1 MNTKYTHLGQEDR
14 NQIFLLLTDGKNQ
27 KEIANIIDRDKS
39 TISRELERNI
49 HQKFN
54 IYLPDTAT
62 RKAEKRKEKGRKQ
75 RYLDKYPELKQYMLD
90 KLKLGWSPEQIEGR
104 IKTDIAKY
112 LNYESI
118 YQYIYNLAGR
128 KENLRQYLR
137 RTHRIR
143 RKKNGRKHQKGKIPN
158 RIDISL
164 RPKHIEIRQQ
174 FGHWEGDSLIY
185 KRHSQALATHTE
197 RKTRF
202 IVVKKAKDRTAKERT
217 RLTNDYFSQLPLE
230 VRRTMTYDNGL
241 EFSAHE
247 EITLAIGTEIYFAQ
261 PYASWQRGSNENSNG
276 LIRWYLPN
284 NIDLDSLTDEELNAI
299 IKLINDRPRKC
310 LNWKTSN
317 EAFNGEMNKLIKQQ
331 LKSNNLSINHS
342 VALVS

>member
-1 MNTKYTHLGQEDR
+1 MNIKYSHLKQEERD
-14 NQIFLLLTDGKNQ
+14 QIFLLLKDGKNQ
-27 KEIANIIDRDKS
+27 NEIANVIGRNKS
-39 TISRELERNI
+39 TISRELSRNV

-54 IYLPDTAT
+54 VYLPDTAA
-62 RKAEKRKEKGRKQ
+62 RKVEKRKEKNRKH
-75 RYLDKYPELKQYMLD
+75 RYLDKNPELKQYLLD

-104 IKTDIAKY
+104 IETDIGKY

-118 YQYIYNLAGR
+118 YQYIYSLAGR

-137 RTHRIR
+137 RAHRIR

-164 RPKHIEIRQQ
+164 RPKHIETRRQ

-185 KRHSQALATHTE
+185 KGHSQSLATYTE

-202 IVVKKAKDRTAKERT
+202 IVAKKAKDRTAKERV
-217 RLTNDYFSQLPLE
+217 RLTNCYYSQLPLE
-230 VRRTMTYDNGL
+230 ARRTMTYDNGL

-247 EITLAIGTEIYFAQ
+247 EITSAIGTEIYFAR

-276 LIRWYLPN
+276 LIRWYLPKDT
-284 NIDLDSLTDEELNAI
+284 DLNSLTDDELDAI
-299 IKLINDRPRKC
+299 IELINDRPKKC
-310 LNWKTSN
+310 LNWKTAN
-317 EAFNGEMNKLIKQQ
+317 ESFNEEMNKLIRQKA
-331 LKSNNLSINHS
+331 NNLLTCHS

>member
-1 MNTKYTHLGQEDR
+1 MNTKYTHLGQEECE
-14 NQIFLLLTDGKNQ
+14 QIFLLLKDGKNQ
-27 KEIANIIDRDKS
+27 NEIANIIGRDKS
-39 TISRELERNI
+39 TISRELSRNV

-54 IYLPDTAT
+54 VYLPDTAA

-75 RYLDKYPELKQYMLD
+75 QYLDKDSELKQYMLD

-104 IKTDIAKY
+104 IKMDIGKY

-137 RTHRIR
+137 RAHRIR

-158 RIDISL
+158 RVDISL
-164 RPKHIEIRQQ
+164 RPKEVETRKQ

-185 KRHSQALATHTE
+185 KRHSQALASHTE
-197 RKTRF
+197 RKTRY
-202 IVVKKAKDRTAKERT
+202 IVGKKAKDRTAKERV
-217 RLTNDYFSQLPLE
+217 RLTNGYFSQLPPE
-230 VRRTMTYDNGL
+230 ARKTITYDNGL

-247 EITLAIGTEIYFAQ
+247 EITAAIGTEIYFAQ

-276 LIRWYLPN
+276 LIRWYLPKN
-284 NIDLDSLTDEELNAI
+284 TDLDSLTDEELSAI
-299 IKLINDRPRKC
+299 IKLINGRPRKC

-317 EAFNGEMNKLIKQQ
+317 EAFNEEMNKLIKQ
-331 LKSNNLSINHS
+331 KSNNLLTNHS

>member
-1 MNTKYTHLGQEDR
+1 MNTKYTHLGQEERD
-14 NQIFLLLTDGKNQ
+14 QIFLLLKDGKNQ
-27 KEIANIIDRDKS
+27 KEIANIIGRDKS
-39 TISRELERNI
+39 TISRELDRNL

-54 IYLPDTAT
+54 VYLPDTAA
-62 RKAEKRKEKGRKQ
+62 RKAERRKEKSRKQ
-75 RYLDKYPELKQYMLD
+75 RYLDKDPELKQFIVD

-104 IKTDIAKY
+104 IKMDISKY

-118 YQYIYNLAGR
+118 YQYIYSLAGR

-137 RTHRIR
+137 RAHRIR
-143 RKKNGRKHQKGKIPN
+143 RKKNGRKHQKDKIPN

-164 RPKHIEIRQQ
+164 RPKHIETRRQ

-202 IVVKKAKDRTAKERT
+202 IVAKKAKDRTAKERV
-217 RLTNDYFSQLPLE
+217 RLTNCYYSQLPPE
-230 VRRTMTYDNGL
+230 ARRTMTYDNGL

-247 EITLAIGTEIYFAQ
+247 EISSAIGTEIYFAR

-276 LIRWYLPN
+276 LIRWYLPKN
-284 NIDLDSLTDEELNAI
+284 TDLDSLTDEEMSAI

-310 LNWKTSN
+310 LNWKTPN
-317 EAFNGEMNKLIKQQ
+317 EAFNEEMNKLIKQ
-331 LKSNNLSINHS
+331 KSNNLLTNHS

>member
-14 NQIFLLLTDGKNQ
+14 NQIFLLLKDGKNQ
-27 KEIANIIDRDKS
+27 KEIANIIGRDKS

-75 RYLDKYPELKQYMLD
+75 RYLNKYPELKQYMLD

-143 RKKNGRKHQKGKIPN
+143 RKKNGRKHQKGKYQTAS
-158 RIDISL
+158 ISL
-164 RPKHIEIRQQ
+164 
-174 FGHWEGDSLIY
+174 
-185 KRHSQALATHTE
+185 
-197 RKTRF
+197 
-202 IVVKKAKDRTAKERT
+202 
-217 RLTNDYFSQLPLE
+217 
-230 VRRTMTYDNGL
+230 
-241 EFSAHE
+241 
-247 EITLAIGTEIYFAQ
+247 
-261 PYASWQRGSNENSNG
+261 
-276 LIRWYLPN
+276 
-284 NIDLDSLTDEELNAI
+284 
-299 IKLINDRPRKC
+299 
-310 LNWKTSN
+310 
-317 EAFNGEMNKLIKQQ
+317 
-331 LKSNNLSINHS
+331 
-342 VALVS
+342 

>member
-1 MNTKYTHLGQEDR
+1 MKTNYTQLGQQERD
-14 NQIFLLLTDGKNQ
+14 QIFLLFKDGKTQ
-27 KEIANIIDRDKS
+27 KEIANIIGRDKS
-39 TISRELERNI
+39 TICRELNRNT

-62 RKAEKRKEKGRKQ
+62 RKTEKRKARGRKQ
-75 RYLDKYPELKQYMLD
+75 RYLDKDLELKQYVLT
-90 KLKLGWSPEQIEGR
+90 KLKVGWTPEQIEGR
-104 IKTDIAKY
+104 IEMDIGKH

-118 YQYIYNLAGR
+118 YQYIYSLAGR

-137 RTHRIR
+137 RAHRIR

-164 RPKHIEIRQQ
+164 RPKEIETRVE

-185 KRHSQALATHTE
+185 KGHTQSLATYTE

-202 IVVKKAKDRTAKERT
+202 IVAQKAKDRTAQERV
-217 RLTNDYFSQLPLE
+217 RLTNGYYGQLPPAA
-230 VRRTMTYDNGL
+230 RRTMTYDNGL

-247 EITLAIGTEIYFAQ
+247 EISSVLGIDIYFAR

-276 LIRWYLPN
+276 LIRWYLPKDT
-284 NIDLDSLTDEELNAI
+284 DLDFLTDEELAAI

-310 LNWKTSN
+310 LNWKTSS
-317 EAFNGEMNKLIKQQ
+317 EAFNEEMNKLIIQKP
-331 LKSNNLSINHS
+331 NNLLTNHS
-342 VALVS
+342 VALVN